1 MLDIAALASWSEF
14 PGGINIVVSLIDL
27 AGQRAEAWCPGPVHG
42 DR

>member
-1 MLDIAALASWSEF
+1 MLDIAALASRGEL
-14 PGGINIVVSLIDL
+14 PGGIAIVVSLIYL